1 MNQNITE
8 DELKNYE
15 ELMDIGNEENKPDHD
30 KLNKLLGHKNKF
42 SFFKRYKIGKL
53 SINIIIP
60 LIILLIIIYFVIRYL
75 FSYNATFK
83 LIKVKSKKEII
94 EKAGDIIIET
104 IQKNINPKISL
115 SIGGLPKNIY
125 KYLIDKYEENEISF
139 INTTF
144 FNLYEY
150 CGLDKDSKKSSWYYI
165 KDNLLDHID
174 INESNIYLI
183 KSFGESCEENADL
196 YKEVLNNN
204 IIDLQLINLDQNFN
218 LGINGPGIA
227 IESKTHITKLS
238 QIKQN
243 EIADMFDIEMNEVP
257 KEGITQGIDDIIKS
271 KIILVVAQGK
281 ENAEG
286 LKNIMKGKVDI
297 EKPVSTL
304 KNHVGTV
311 YIVADEEACSLV

>member
-311 YIVADEEACSLV
+311 YIVADEDACSLV